1 MIVIDKR
8 FFKLMLAGFSDSGKK
23 NPSVCHL
30 LNNSVKR
37 ASLTIKIISKYSL
50 LMVEV
55 ALRFKVDLLVRG
67 NYGDVFLY

>member
-8 FFKLMLAGFSDSGKK
+8 FFKLMLDSSALEKT
-23 NPSVCHL
+23 PSVCHL

>member
-8 FFKLMLAGFSDSGKK
+8 FFKLMLAGFSDSGK

-55 ALRFKVDLLVRG
+55 ALRFKVDLLVRE